1 MKHKSGV
8 LASSAARST
17 TNEECDKPN
26 VRSSKRRGEVVELAF
41 LYKAVSLGFGV
52 AKPYGDSECYD
63 FIVDWSGDSGAPN
76 SRGDSHGLE
85 PGGCLWRVQVKSTHR
100 YRKGGYLVGACHF
113 SAGGTKQAYTPEQI
127 DFLVVCI
134 VPEDAWYVI
143 PVQAFVP
150 RKWLSFYPQNSGSKG
165 RYEHFREAWYLM
177 HCMEEAP

>member
-100 YRKGGYLVGACHF
+100 YRKGGLHC
-113 SAGGTKQAYTPEQI
+113 AGGC
-127 DFLVVCI
+127 VVCHSCPGFRAAQVAVVLPAELGQQGTI
-134 VPEDAWYVI
+134 RTFSHALHGRG
-143 PVQAFVP
+143 PVKMGVSRARAPAPHSLF
-150 RKWLSFYPQNSGSKG
+150 SGS
-165 RYEHFREAWYLM
+165 AWP
-177 HCMEEAP
+177 ASII

>member
-1 MKHKSGV
+1 M
-8 LASSAARST
+8 
-17 TNEECDKPN
+17 P
-26 VRSSKRRGEVVELAF
+26 SSKRRGEVVELAF

-63 FIVDWSGDSGAPN
+63 FIVDS
-76 SRGDSHGLE
+76 SRDSHG
-85 PGGCLWRVQVKSTHR
+85 PGGHLWRVQVKSTHR

-134 VPEDAWYVI
+134 VPEYAWYVI
-143 PVQAFVP
+143 PVQDFVP

-165 RYEHFREAWYLM
+165 RFEHFREAWYLM
-177 HCMEEAP
+177 HCMEEAT

>member
-1 MKHKSGV
+1 MKHKARV
-8 LASSAARST
+8 PASSVARNT
-17 TNEECDKPN
+17 PNEECDKPN
-26 VRSSKRRGEVVELAF
+26 VPSSKRRGEVVELAF

-63 FIVDWSGDSGAPN
+63 FIVDS
-76 SRGDSHGLE
+76 SRDSHGPE
-85 PGGCLWRVQVKSTHR
+85 PGGRLWRVQVKSTHR

-113 SAGGTKQAYTPEQI
+113 SAGCTKQAYTPEQI

-134 VPEDAWYVI
+134 VPEEAWYVI

-165 RYEHFREAWYLM
+165 RFEHFREAWYLM
-177 HCMEEAP
+177 HCMEEAT

>member
-143 PVQAFVP
+143 PVQAFG
-150 RKWLSFYPQNSGSKG
+150 RASGCRFTRRTRAARDDTNIFARPGISCT
-165 RYEHFREAWYLM
+165 AWK
-177 HCMEEAP
+177 

>member
-76 SRGDSHGLE
+76 SHGDSHGLVSC
-85 PGGCLWRVQVKSTHR
+85 PGDFVSTDASPR
-100 YRKGGYLVGACHF
+100 IAISPAKWSRRFRVGANVF
-113 SAGGTKQAYTPEQI
+113 
-127 DFLVVCI
+127 
-134 VPEDAWYVI
+134 
-143 PVQAFVP
+143 
-150 RKWLSFYPQNSGSKG
+150 PQFAS
-165 RYEHFREAWYLM
+165 
-177 HCMEEAP
+177 